1 MAKGRKT
8 FYSLIIL
15 LVRKLREEVVDLHIW
30 IIFLRSSM
38 LVMIQEA
45 FNKTTSFPEQI
56 HPKYHELIRSI
67 LIHTISHNEQNI
79 KLHFLAKTLWNLLI
93 IFTVIIRY
101 YKFWIFFSTCAL
113 MGQWYS
119 TTQELYQKYCE
130 LASRECTWIK
140 PSYILSMKYS
150 RQIVSNK
157 RFKHTLK
164 QHFVSWLQLFKK

>member
-30 IIFLRSSM
+30 IIFLHGSM

-56 HPKYHELIRSI
+56 HPEYHELIRSI

-79 KLHFLAKTLWNLLI
+79 KLHFLAKTLWDLLI
-93 IFTVIIRY
+93 IFTVLLFQSLFR
-101 YKFWIFFSTCAL
+101 AV
-113 MGQWYS
+113 
-119 TTQELYQKYCE
+119 
-130 LASRECTWIK
+130 ASKECIWIK
-140 PSYILSMKYS
+140 PNYILSMKYS

-157 RFKHTLK
+157 KFKHTLK

>member
-1 MAKGRKT
+1 MTFVCVSNVVISFVAKGRKT

-30 IIFLRSSM
+30 IIFLHSSM

-45 FNKTTSFPEQI
+45 FNKTTSFPEPI

-79 KLHFLAKTLWNLLI
+79 KLHSLAETLWNLLI
-93 IFTVIIRY
+93 IFTVHRRN
-101 YKFWIFFSTCAL
+101 AL
-113 MGQWYS
+113 
-119 TTQELYQKYCE
+119 
-130 LASRECTWIK
+130 K
-140 PSYILSMKYS
+140 PSYILSLKYS

-157 RFKHTLK
+157 KFKHTLK
-164 QHFVSWLQLFKK
+164 QNFVSWLQLFKK

>member
-1 MAKGRKT
+1 MTIRYPFRYRTFRHILSAWRVCVSNVVISFVAKGRKT

-45 FNKTTSFPEQI
+45 FNKTTSFPEPI

-79 KLHFLAKTLWNLLI
+79 KLHFLAKTLWDLLI
-93 IFTVIIRY
+93 IFTVLLFQSLFR
-101 YKFWIFFSTCAL
+101 
-113 MGQWYS
+113 
-119 TTQELYQKYCE
+119 
-130 LASRECTWIK
+130 ASIK
-140 PSYILSMKYS
+140 GMYL
-150 RQIVSNK
+150 N
-157 RFKHTLK
+157 
-164 QHFVSWLQLFKK
+164 